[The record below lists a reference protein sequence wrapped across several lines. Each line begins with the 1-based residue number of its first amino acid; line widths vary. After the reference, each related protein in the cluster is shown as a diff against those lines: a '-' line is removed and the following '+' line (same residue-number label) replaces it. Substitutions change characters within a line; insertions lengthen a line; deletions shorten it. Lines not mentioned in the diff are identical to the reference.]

1 MKTWAIAVFVVPALA
16 ALASGAGEFRAG
28 AAQVE
33 ITPSVGTPLAGSY
46 ALRPSNGTL
55 DPLIAKAIVVEQ
67 DGAAAAFV
75 ALDLVT
81 TTRPCV
87 EEARRRIAAESG
99 IPGERVMI
107 SATHTHSGPVQA
119 RGNLMD
125 RITGADRPAATEFTA
140 RLPGLIAG
148 VVAGAKSNLAPAR
161 ASAMVA
167 REEGVS
173 FNRRYWMKDGS
184 LGWMAARSPNVVRP
198 AGPIDPDVGLCC
210 FEGAGDKGAPLA
222 AYVNFAMHA
231 TVVGGSK
238 FSADYCGAIGRRLTA
253 FKGAGLVTLF
263 ANGCCGN
270 VNQINPGWPGQGNGP
285 LEAER
290 IGTVLAGDLF
300 RDWWKLQPLQTAAP
314 RARSTLVKLERRCL
328 RDGEA
333 DKARALYAQ
342 MEQGKKFGIPAM
354 ADAVCVLET
363 DAKKDVPLEAEV
375 QAIAFSD
382 ELAIVALPGEIFTE
396 LGLALKKA
404 SPFRHTFIAE
414 LANGSIGYIPN
425 RAAYAEGNYEVVSA
439 RCVEGS
445 GELLVDTAVKLLKEI
460 AKP

>member
-1 MKTWAIAVFVVPALA
+1 MRTWAIAVSVVPALA

-33 ITPSVGTPLAGSY
+33 ITPPAGTPMAGSY
-46 ALRPSNGTL
+46 ALRPSHGTL
-55 DPLIAKAIVVEQ
+55 DPLFAKAIVVEK
-67 DGAAAAFV
+67 DGEAAALV
-75 ALDLVT
+75 ALDLAY

-107 SATHTHSGPVQA
+107 SATHTHSGPVQT

-125 RITGADRPAATEFTA
+125 KITGADKPVAIEFTA

-148 VVAGAKSNLAPAR
+148 AVASARSNLAPAR
-161 ASAMVA
+161 ASALVV

-173 FNRRYWMKDGS
+173 FNRRYWLKDGS
-184 LGWMAARSPNVVRP
+184 LGWMTARSPNVVRP
-198 AGPIDPDVGLCC
+198 AGPIDPDVGLCY
-210 FEGAGDKGAPLA
+210 FEGAGEKGASLG

-238 FSADYCGAIGRRLTA
+238 FSADYCGAVGRHLA
-253 FKGAGLVTLF
+253 GFKGAGLVTLF

-270 VNQINPGWPGQGNGP
+270 VNQINPAWPGQGNGP
-285 LEAER
+285 LEADR

-300 RDWWKLQPLQTAAP
+300 RDWWKLQPLRTAAP
-314 RARSTLVKLERRCL
+314 RARSKLVKLERRKVSAG
-328 RDGEA
+328 DVAG
-333 DKARALYAQ
+333 ARKVIDRI
-342 MEQGKKFGIPAM
+342 GKEPQRIPVM
-354 ADAVCVLET
+354 ADAVCILES

-382 ELAIVALPGEIFTE
+382 DLVIVALPGEIFAE

-404 SPFRHTFIAE
+404 SPFRHTFVAE
-414 LANGSIGYIPN
+414 LANGSIGYVPN
-425 RAAYAEGNYEVVSA
+425 REAYAEGNYEVVSA
-439 RCVEGS
+439 RGVEGS
-445 GELLVDTAVKLLKEI
+445 GEMLVDTAVKLLKEI